1 MYTYTKM
8 TKVISI
14 SDDAYNFLSKL
25 KEEGESFSGVILKIA
40 IEKKKPLADF
50 CGGWHG
56 DKEELG
62 KIENILTEDRKKFR
76 TRPVDLN

>member
-1 MYTYTKM
+1 M

-14 SDDAYNFLSKL
+14 SDNAYDFLSKL

-50 CGGWHG
+50 CGAWHG
-56 DKEELG
+56 DKGELD
-62 KIENILTEDRKKFR
+62 KIEKILKEDRKKFR
-76 TRPVDLN
+76 TRSVDLN